1 MGNNK
6 TILLVE
12 DDPDILW
19 TNEMAFESEGYDVV
33 TAESIAE
40 TLKKLDESNP
50 DLVILDLILPDGNS
64 LDSMPEIRKRTS
76 APILIL
82 TALVEKD
89 ERLAGLKAG
98 GDDYIKKP
106 YDIDELCARA
116 AAFLRREEMHGS
128 KPPADTFTYGT
139 ITLDLVANQAYV
151 GGESMD
157 LSGKEF
163 AMLQI
168 FVKNEEKTLTKEYL
182 YEAIWKQEMF
192 GDDKP
197 IRDTVYRLRKKLE
210 TSNSGYDILSTR
222 REGYIFV
229 EG

>member
-1 MGNNK
+1 
-6 TILLVE
+6 
-12 DDPDILW
+12 
-19 TNEMAFESEGYDVV
+19 MAFESESYDVL

-40 TLKKLDESNP
+40 TLTRLDENRP
-50 DLVILDLILPDGNS
+50 DLIILDLILPDGNS
-64 LDSMPEIRKRTS
+64 LDSMPEIRKKTS

-116 AAFLRREEMHGS
+116 AAFLRREEMHVN

-139 ITLDLVANQAYV
+139 ITLDIVANQAYV
-151 GGESMD
+151 SGESME

-163 AMLQI
+163 ALLQI
-168 FVKNEEKTLTKEYL
+168 FVKNEEKPLTKEYL
-182 YEAIWKQEMF
+182 YETIWKQEMF

-197 IRDTVYRLRKKLE
+197 VRDAVYRLRKKLE
-210 TSNSGYDILSTR
+210 TSDSGYDIVSNR
-222 REGYIFV
+222 REGYMFIL
-229 EG
+229 G

>member
-1 MGNNK
+1 MNDK
-6 TILLVE
+6 KMILLVE

-19 TNEMAFESEGYDVV
+19 TNEMAFESEGYNVI

-40 TLKKLDESNP
+40 TFSRLDEYRP
-50 DLVILDLILPDGNS
+50 DLIILDLILPDGNS
-64 LDSMPEIRKRTS
+64 LDIMPEIRKKTS

-116 AAFLRREEMHGS
+116 AAFLRREAMHGS
-128 KPPADTFTYGT
+128 KPPADTFTYGS
-139 ITLDLVANQAYV
+139 ITLDLLANQAYV
-151 GGESMD
+151 NEESME

-168 FVKNEEKTLTKEYL
+168 FVKNEDKTLTKEYL

-197 IRDTVYRLRKKLE
+197 VRDTVYRLRKKLE
-210 TSNSGYDILSTR
+210 TSNSGYDIVSTR
-222 REGYIFV
+222 REGYMFI

>member
-1 MGNNK
+1 MKDKK

-19 TNEMAFESEGYDVV
+19 TNEKVLKSEGYTVI
-33 TAESIAE
+33 TAETIKG
-40 TLKKLDESNP
+40 TLARLDESPP
-50 DLVILDLILPDGNS
+50 DLVVLDLKLPDGNS
-64 LDSMPEIRKRTS
+64 LDIMPEIRKKTS

-82 TALVEKD
+82 TALIEKD
-89 ERLAGLKAG
+89 ERLYGLKAG
-98 GDDYIKKP
+98 GDDYITKP
-106 YDIDELCARA
+106 YDIDELCARV

-128 KPPADTFTYGT
+128 KPPADTFSFGP
-139 ITLDLVANQAYV
+139 ITLNLVANQAYAN
-151 GGESMD
+151 GESME

-163 AMLQI
+163 AMLRI
-168 FVKNEEKTLTKEYL
+168 FVKNEDKTITKECL

-192 GDDKP
+192 DDDKP

-210 TSNSGYDILSTR
+210 SSKSGYDIVSAR
-222 REGYIFV
+222 GEGYMFT